1 MASSAPPV
9 EVAALDAMS
18 NTVPGFTGN
27 VTVAIGTNPAGGTV
41 SGTTTVAAVSGV
53 ATFSNLSIDKSGTGY
68 TLAAIAT
75 GLSDATSAAFT
86 ITSGPATHLVLTV
99 QPSTAAA
106 NGTIAPAVRA
116 NERGPKGKPATDL

>member
-86 ITSGPATHLVLTV
+86 ITSGPATHLVFTV
-99 QPSTAAA
+99 RSE
-106 NGTIAPAVRA
+106 
-116 NERGPKGKPATDL
+116 ERRVGKECRSRWSPYH